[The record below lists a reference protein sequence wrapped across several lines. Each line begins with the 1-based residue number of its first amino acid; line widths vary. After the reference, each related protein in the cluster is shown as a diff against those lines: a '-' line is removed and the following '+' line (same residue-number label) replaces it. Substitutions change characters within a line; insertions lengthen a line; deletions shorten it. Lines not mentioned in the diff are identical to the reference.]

1 MFIEIGNNVVDINE
15 ICAVTKVD
23 VINLL
28 RSIKYEFQII
38 FKSGAVVTISNID
51 KLTLEQIHNELVVT
65 LKKRGGKMSKYTAI
79 IFKDFEGE
87 TRYCNC
93 ETVGRRFGGYLN
105 YFNCGI
111 LL

>member
-1 MFIEIGNNVVDINE
+1 MFIEIGNNVVDTNE

-65 LKKRGGKMSKYTAI
+65 LKKGG
-79 IFKDFEGE
+79 
-87 TRYCNC
+87 
-93 ETVGRRFGGYLN
+93 
-105 YFNCGI
+105 
-111 LL
+111 